1 MQIDFQQPLMRQIN
15 SGLTSFWRITTL
27 LFLSLAL
34 GLQAPQVFSADSSE
48 KQLDTLKQRIGKL
61 ETWLN
66 SAKGEQ
72 SSLQKALRDSE
83 RKIGR
88 IADKLK
94 TLTKKLKSTQTRI
107 KKLRQQRQ
115 QLLAESDKQTS
126 QIAQQIRAAYGIG
139 HSEYLKVLLNLE
151 QPAELAR
158 TLRYYDYFNR
168 ARAEQIEQYAKIAR
182 QVEENETRINE
193 QLLSLQRA
201 RQGLEQQYQSLKHNK
216 QQRHTV
222 LLRLQG
228 DINNKDQ
235 QLGKMLSDRQRL
247 EELLSSVEEAI
258 ADLDLPEATT
268 PIKQLKGK
276 LPWPTQGKIVR
287 NFGSRDTSSGSR
299 WNGVLIRAKEG
310 DEVHAVHYGRVVF
323 ADWLR
328 GFGLLL
334 IIDHGNG
341 YMSLYGHNQSL
352 YKQTGDW
359 VGSNEVVSSV
369 GNSGGRDNI
378 GLYFEIRRNG
388 KPQNPKSWILARK

>member
-1 MQIDFQQPLMRQIN
+1 MQIDFKQPLVCQTN
-15 SGLTSFWRITTL
+15 GGFTSFWRITAL
-27 LFLSLAL
+27 LFLSIFL
-34 GLQAPQVFSADSSE
+34 GLQSPQALSAASSE
-48 KQLDTLKQRIGKL
+48 QQLVTLKHRIGKL
-61 ETWLN
+61 EAWLN

-72 SSLQKALRDSE
+72 SSLQRELRDSE

-88 IADKLK
+88 ITGKLR
-94 TLTKKLKSTQTRI
+94 TLTKELNSTQTDI
-107 KKLRQQRQ
+107 KKLRQQRHH
-115 QLLAESDKQTS
+115 LLAQSDKQAT
-126 QIAQQIRAAYGIG
+126 QIAEQIRAAYGIG

-168 ARAEQIEQYAKIAR
+168 ARAEKIEQYAQTAR
-182 QVEENETRINE
+182 QIEDNETRINE
-193 QLLSLQRA
+193 QLLSLERA
-201 RQGLEQQYQSLKHNK
+201 RQDLEQQHQSLKHNK

-222 LLRLQG
+222 LLRLQS
-228 DINNKDQ
+228 DISNKG
-235 QLGKMLSDRQRL
+235 QLLGEMLTDRQQL

-258 ADLDLPEATT
+258 AELDLPEATT

-276 LPWPTQGKIVR
+276 LPWPTQGKIVHS
-287 NFGSRDTSSGSR
+287 FGSRDANSDSH
-299 WNGVLIRAKEG
+299 WNGVLIRANEG
-310 DEVHAVHYGRVVF
+310 SEVHAVHYGRVVF

-369 GNSGGRDNI
+369 GNSGGRDNS

-388 KPQNPKSWILARK
+388 KPQNPKTWILAQK

>member
-1 MQIDFQQPLMRQIN
+1 MRQVN
-15 SGLTSFWRITTL
+15 CGFTSFWRIVIIL
-27 LFLSLAL
+27 CFSLQIP
-34 GLQAPQVFSADSSE
+34 QAFSADSSE
-48 KQLDTLKQRIGKL
+48 KQLDTLKHRIGKL
-61 ETWLN
+61 ESWLN

-72 SSLQKALRDSE
+72 SNLQKELRASE
-83 RKIGR
+83 RKIGH
-88 IADKLK
+88 IAGKLK
-94 TLTKKLKSTQTRI
+94 ALTKELKSTQTRI

-115 QLLAESDKQTS
+115 QLLAESNKQAA
-126 QIAQQIRAAYGIG
+126 QIAEQIRAAYSIG

-168 ARAEQIEQYAKIAR
+168 ARAKQIEQYAKTVR

-201 RQGLEQQYQSLKHNK
+201 RQDLEQQHQSLKHNK

-222 LLRLQG
+222 LLRLQS
-228 DINNKDQ
+228 DISNKGQ
-235 QLGKMLSDRQRL
+235 QLGEMNSDRQRL

-299 WNGVLIRAKEG
+299 WNGVLIGAKEG
-310 DEVHAVHYGRVVF
+310 NEVHAIHYGRVVF

-359 VGSNEVVSSV
+359 VASNEVVSSV
-369 GNSGGRDNI
+369 GNSGGKDNT

>member
-1 MQIDFQQPLMRQIN
+1 MRQIN
-15 SGLTSFWRITTL
+15 CGFTSFWRIVIL
-27 LFLSLAL
+27 LCLSLQTPPA
-34 GLQAPQVFSADSSE
+34 FSADSSE

-72 SSLQKALRDSE
+72 SSLQKELRDSE

-88 IADKLK
+88 IAGKLK
-94 TLTKKLKSTQTRI
+94 TLTKELKSTQTRI

-115 QLLAESDKQTS
+115 QLLAESDKQAA

-168 ARAEQIEQYAKIAR
+168 ARAEQIEQYAKTAR

-201 RQGLEQQYQSLKHNK
+201 RQDLEQQHQSLKHNK

-222 LLRLQG
+222 LLRLQS
-228 DINNKDQ
+228 DISNKDQ

-276 LPWPTQGKIVR
+276 LPWPTPGKIVR

-310 DEVHAVHYGRVVF
+310 NEVHAVHYGRVVF

-369 GNSGGRDNI
+369 GNSGGRDNT